1 MSKIQNNIKLQ
12 ESNKEN
18 LNYPN
23 NYSEKKIT
31 QNKNYD
37 KIITSPNS
45 SQNSIT
51 NTNNHII
58 ANSLF
63 TTKEKPSNN
72 NLRINSNPLNN
83 KDQRNDKENKFIT
96 INDIIG
102 QKCDISIDLLRF
114 HYNNYEQS
122 KTSKKKMGVIKSY
135 GVNTYQGIIRDYNED
150 RVSIIINMNKPKN
163 YKKQWPRI
171 SFFGI
176 YDGHGGEGCSEYL
189 RDNLHKL
196 ICYNNEFF
204 PDNIPDAIKFGF
216 QKAEKDFIY
225 NYSLNNKEEIID
237 KSGSC
242 AVIILIVDKKIFVA
256 NLGDSRCLLSMEN
269 GKKLIEVT
277 KDHKP
282 NSLNEAKRIKRY
294 GGNIYQTE
302 TLINNFSNID
312 INGKILI
319 GPYRVLPG
327 RLSVSRTIGDVEAKL
342 EKFGGNPNV
351 IISEPEIFYY
361 DLNRNDID
369 FFILGC
375 DGIFD
380 QMTSNEVL
388 KCAWM
393 ILNEKQHLLLKQCKD
408 VHSQS
413 GIIVDLIIKSAL
425 ARKSFDNV
433 TCLFVAFKELG
444 MNFIQENDKGDKNK
458 TTNNNSIKDNT
469 NISTNI
475 SQITPLSIPMTN
487 DLKDNNFKKISTI
500 ARKSNI
506 SLNNSDYEINNNR
519 GNNNFYLSTHIRGS
533 IDRNDRKYP
542 SFYTDYKIRNVKLN
556 NTTSNISQ
564 FHNNSN
570 INNNKKDNS
579 FKNNR
584 LSQRTIGN
592 IKKNNDNDYSRKNLS
607 LNKITSYS
615 NKNDNLSYA
624 DYKKIRKNNTSTNNY
639 NNTYSNNNTLKKISE
654 GNVINKRTFGLEKI
668 NEKSSYINNNNNN
681 NNIFRYNIKYNYN
694 NENKNIR
701 KNLST
706 TTNNLVSLNTTNNAN
721 NNNNKNNIH
730 ANTTSHRYLVNNQ
743 GDKNNKNFTSIRKSY
758 LNLNQQ
764 YKYQTKIM
772 NNNNNIN
779 NKYSSISTQNNLK
792 NQKKNLPLHS
802 AENNN
807 YINNNLLKSTNNK
820 VFSYRIERDKREATI
835 QKPTNTSNN
844 IRLNNKIIDI
854 RNSSSIGKVNDSRSK
869 TNYYK
874 EIDKNHQNYNHNT
887 SKNNNRYS
895 NYLIT
900 EINDNKKDKYN
911 RNNRLVSNNL
921 ENDRTKYIVDQYKRR
936 ENNNES
942 NYRNSYRNN
951 RIQKDINDNTKNNI
965 DNKRSKFY
973 HRY

>member
-18 LNYPN
+18 LNYPY
-23 NYSEKKIT
+23 NYSEKKNT

-37 KIITSPNS
+37 KIITSQNS
-45 SQNSIT
+45 SQNYIT
-51 NTNNHII
+51 NMNNHLI

-63 TTKEKPSNN
+63 TTKEKPSNSN
-72 NLRINSNPLNN
+72 NHRINTNPLNN
-83 KDQRNDKENKFIT
+83 KDKSNDKENKFIT

-102 QKCDISIDLLRF
+102 QKCDINIDLLRF
-114 HYNNYEQS
+114 YYNNYEQS
-122 KTSKKKMGVIKSY
+122 KTSKKAMGVIKSY
-135 GVNTYQGIIRDYNED
+135 GVNTYQGIVRDYNED

-204 PDNIPDAIKFGF
+204 PDNIPDAIKLGF

-225 NYSLNNKEEIID
+225 NYSLNDKEEIID
-237 KSGSC
+237 RSGSC

-282 NSLNEAKRIKRY
+282 NSPNEVKRIKRY

-302 TLINNFSNID
+302 TVINNFSNHD

-319 GPYRVLPG
+319 GPYRVFPG

-342 EKFGGNPNV
+342 EQFGGNPNV

-361 DLNRNDID
+361 DLNRNDLD

-380 QMTSNEVL
+380 QITSNEVL
-388 KCAWM
+388 ECAWM

-408 VHSQS
+408 VHNQS

-444 MNFIQENDKGDKNK
+444 MNFIEENEKADKNN
-458 TTNNNSIKDNT
+458 TTNNNSIKDNK
-469 NISTNI
+469 NISPNI
-475 SQITPLSIPMTN
+475 SKMTPLSISMTN
-487 DLKDNNFKKISTI
+487 DSKDNNFKKISMI
-500 ARKSNI
+500 ARKSNT
-506 SLNNSDYEINNNR
+506 SLNNSNYEINNNR
-519 GNNNFYLSTHIRGS
+519 NNNNFYLSTHIRGS
-533 IDRNDRKYP
+533 NDRNDKKYP

-564 FHNNSN
+564 FHIST
-570 INNNKKDNS
+570 NNNNNIKDNT
-579 FKNNR
+579 FKNSR
-584 LSQRTIGN
+584 FSQRIIGN
-592 IKKNNDNDYSRKNLS
+592 NTNNNGTDYSRKNLS
-607 LNKITSYS
+607 LNKITSYA
-615 NKNDNLSYA
+615 NKNDNLSYTN
-624 DYKKIRKNNTSTNNY
+624 YRQIRKNNISTNNY
-639 NNTYSNNNTLKKISE
+639 NNTYSNNNTLKKVSE
-654 GNVINKRTFGLEKI
+654 GNIINKRTFGMEKI
-668 NEKSSYINNNNNN
+668 NEETSYINTNNN
-681 NNIFRYNIKYNYN
+681 NNIFRPSIKYNYN

-706 TTNNLVSLNTTNNAN
+706 TSNNLVSLNTTNSA
-721 NNNNKNNIH
+721 NNNKNNIH
-730 ANTTSHRYLVNNQ
+730 ANTTSHRYFVDNQ

-764 YKYQTKIM
+764 YKYQNKIM
-772 NNNNNIN
+772 NNNNIN
-779 NKYSSISTQNNLK
+779 NTYSSISAQNNLK
-792 NQKKNLPLHS
+792 NQKKYLSLHNE
-802 AENNN
+802 ENNN
-807 YINNNLLKSTNNK
+807 YINNNLLKSTDNK
-820 VFSYRIERDKREATI
+820 GISYRIERYNREASI
-835 QKPTNTSNN
+835 QKLTNTNNN
-844 IRLNNKIIDI
+844 IRLNNKIIDV
-854 RNSSSIGKVNDSRSK
+854 RNSSSIDKVNDSYSK

-874 EIDKNHQNYNHNT
+874 EIDKNYQNYNHNT

-895 NYLIT
+895 NYLVT
-900 EINDNKKDKYN
+900 EIKDNKKDKYH
-911 RNNRLVSNNL
+911 RNNRLGNNNL
-921 ENDRTKYIVDQYKRR
+921 GNERNKYTADQYKRR

-942 NYRNSYRNN
+942 NYRNNYRNN
-951 RIQKDINDNTKNNI
+951 KIQKDINDNTKNNI
-965 DNKRSKFY
+965 ENKRSKFY